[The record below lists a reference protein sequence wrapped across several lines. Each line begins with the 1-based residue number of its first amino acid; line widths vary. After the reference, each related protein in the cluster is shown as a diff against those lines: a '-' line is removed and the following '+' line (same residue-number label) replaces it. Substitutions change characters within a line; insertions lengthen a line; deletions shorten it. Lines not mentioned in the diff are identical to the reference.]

1 MILKQKTLLICA
13 ILVFLGALVFGYFEI
28 FTKSPTIKASKKPDG
43 MVLGAEIDA
52 RGPKQEK
59 KVVSLS
65 IELPPDLPEKIKA
78 KSYLV
83 FYLNSGEVISEKK
96 SHSKLPI
103 ASLTKL
109 MTGFVAYNALN
120 FKEYAQVDPKYFWQV
135 SPKLNLKANDS
146 VLIQDLFDSMIIGS
160 ANDAAFALAQVY
172 ENSTEKNFVK
182 QMNEQALALG
192 MSNTSFSN
200 PAGFDS
206 LQNFS
211 TASDLKILISNVFKI
226 PAFKNLARK
235 NSYSFSS
242 KEGKSYIISA
252 TNKLLLKY
260 QDILA
265 IKTGYTKESLGSM
278 ATVLETD
285 MGQIVLIVLDSN
297 QREKDTLLLRQLVL
311 DSSLK

>member
-1 MILKQKTLLICA
+1 MILKQKTLLICGV
-13 ILVFLGALVFGYFEI
+13 LVFLGALVFGYLEI
-28 FTKSPTIKASKKPDG
+28 FVKSPAISASQKPSG

-52 RGPKQEK
+52 RGPKQENK
-59 KVVSLS
+59 ETVVN
-65 IELPPDLPEKIKA
+65 IELPSDLPEKIRA

-83 FYLNSGEVISEKK
+83 FDLNSGKVISEKN
-96 SHSKLPI
+96 SQTKLPI

-109 MTGFVAYNALN
+109 MTGFVAYNTLD
-120 FKEYAQVDPKYFWQV
+120 FKEYAEVEPKYFWQV
-135 SPKLNLKANDS
+135 SPKLNLKTKDN
-146 VLIQDLFDSMIIGS
+146 VLIQDLFDSMLIGS
-160 ANDAAFALAQVY
+160 ANDAAFALAQFY
-172 ENSTEKNFVK
+172 ENSTKKNFVE
-182 QMNEQALALG
+182 QMNKEALG
-192 MSNTSFSN
+192 LGMTNTSFSN

-226 PAFKNLARK
+226 AAFKNLARK
-235 NSYSFSS
+235 NNYSFSS
-242 KEGKSYIISA
+242 KDGKNFVVSA

-265 IKTGYTKESLGSM
+265 VKTGYTKESLGSM

-285 MGQIVLIVLDSN
+285 IGQIVLIVLDSN